1 MSGNFEALLAELNT
15 EVESMAKAL
24 PAADDLPPGDE
35 DEDLDK
41 EGTVD
46 TAATDKKV
54 MAAAGDGDAD
64 DEGGKPD
71 GDADDAPMMGK
82 SMTVEIDGKQVEAF
96 DGTELVKS
104 LMGQVEQLGG
114 KLTAS
119 EDKLAKA
126 LTETLGVVKSQ
137 GAVIKSL
144 QDTVAKLA
152 TAGRGRKSAVV
163 VHGFCDRAMFVG
175 FVLGIHFRGAGE
187 DAACGVRGDTPR
199 DNEARFAARAFGIK
213 SREAVKAAVGF
224 FERGVHRPHERTVA
238 QGYEAE
244 I

>member
-24 PAADDLPPGDE
+24 PAATNDMPPGDE
-35 DEDLDK
+35 DEVNDDA
-41 EGTVD
+41 VD

-54 MAAAGDGDAD
+54 MAAAG
-64 DEGGKPD
+64 D

-82 SMTVEIDGKQVEAF
+82 SMTVEIDGKQVEAV

-163 VHGFCDRAMFVG
+163 VHEPGTDLTKSQPAGSQMSVQEIMAKALSAQTAGR
-175 FVLGIHFRGAGE
+175 LTGI
-187 DAACGVRGDTPR
+187 DV
-199 DNEARFAARAFGIK
+199 ARVEGYLNQG
-213 SREAVKAAVGF
+213 AAVPADILS
-224 FERGVHRPHERTVA
+224 RLN
-238 QGYEAE
+238 
-244 I
+244 

>member
-24 PAADDLPPGDE
+24 PAADDMPPGDE
-35 DEDLDK
+35 DETDDD
-41 EGTVD
+41 TVD

-64 DEGGKPD
+64 DKGGKPD
-71 GDADDAPMMGK
+71 GDEDDAPMMGK
-82 SMTVEIDGKQVEAF
+82 SMTVEIDGKQVEAI

-144 QDTVAKLA
+144 QDTVAKMA

-163 VHGFCDRAMFVG
+163 VHEPGTDLTKSQPAGSQMSGQEIMAKALSAQTAGR
-175 FVLGIHFRGAGE
+175 LTGI
-187 DAACGVRGDTPR
+187 DV
-199 DNEARFAARAFGIK
+199 ARVEGYLNQG
-213 SREAVKAAVGF
+213 AAVPADILS
-224 FERGVHRPHERTVA
+224 RLN
-238 QGYEAE
+238 
-244 I
+244 

>member
-24 PAADDLPPGDE
+24 PAADDMPPGDE
-35 DEDLDK
+35 DEGD
-41 EGTVD
+41 VD

-64 DEGGKPD
+64 DEGGEPD
-71 GDADDAPMMGK
+71 GDADDEGKPMMGK
-82 SMTVEIDGKQVEAF
+82 SMTVEIDGKQVEAV

-126 LTETLGVVKSQ
+126 LTDTLGVVKSQ

-163 VHGFCDRAMFVG
+163 VHEPGVDLTKSQTAGSQLSGNEIMAKALSAQTAGR
-175 FVLGIHFRGAGE
+175 LTGI
-187 DAACGVRGDTPR
+187 DV
-199 DNEARFAARAFGIK
+199 ARVEGHLNQGMAVPADIL
-213 SREAVKAAVGF
+213 SRLN
-224 FERGVHRPHERTVA
+224 
-238 QGYEAE
+238 
-244 I
+244 

>member
-163 VHGFCDRAMFVG
+163 VHEPGTDLTKSQPAGGQLSGNEIMAKALSAQAAGR
-175 FVLGIHFRGAGE
+175 LTGI
-187 DAACGVRGDTPR
+187 DV
-199 DNEARFAARAFGIK
+199 ARVEGHLNQGMAIPADIL
-213 SREAVKAAVGF
+213 SRLN
-224 FERGVHRPHERTVA
+224 
-238 QGYEAE
+238 
-244 I
+244 